1 MGLWINLLP
10 REHFASVDTITW
22 LGHHTGKRVSSK
34 TWMPGSNGFFNEQL
48 LIHYNHRILRSF
60 ATVAELSHYG
70 AKWLNDWDDF
80 GLWKSDVQLVT
91 AKNLITWRG
100 RDEARVH
107 HFKLRRTSCGGNVI
121 DNNKKAFGG
130 KNIIWPARDDVDF
143 FHWENSSIDDDD
155 DVDAARSLPALGSKQ
170 LFSDAPVELSGAE
183 ADDVA
188 KVADEAIGE
197 LLVGDLVLEV
207 IKRL

>member
-22 LGHHTGKRVSSK
+22 LGHHTGKRVYNK
-34 TWMPGSNGFFNEQL
+34 TWMSWSNGFFNEQL

-80 GLWKSDVQLVT
+80 GFWKSDVQLVT

-121 DNNKKAFGG
+121 DNNKKAFGE
-130 KNIIWPARDDVDF
+130 KISFDRREMTLISFTERIRRLTTTMSTTPRDHFRLSVR
-143 FHWENSSIDDDD
+143 SSCSLTR
-155 DVDAARSLPALGSKQ
+155 RSSSVALKPTMSRRSQ
-170 LFSDAPVELSGAE
+170 T
-183 ADDVA
+183 
-188 KVADEAIGE
+188 
-197 LLVGDLVLEV
+197 
-207 IKRL
+207 KR